1 VRENLKLLIYAP
13 IRWLNAETE
22 YILIM
27 CGKLKERGVEPVIMG
42 SKGNPML
49 EEAKK
54 AGLRTE
60 DRFDLLNLNPLKLA
74 LTMPRLRRW
83 MAREKFEV
91 VDIHRSEGFAVL
103 AGVAKSLNP
112 RPALI
117 RTRQDMRP
125 VRTDPVNRWTYNS
138 MDAIIVS
145 NQLLAHDL
153 AAKLRLDPQKFRV
166 IYFGIDPEEF
176 RPQVAPAEM
185 RKRLNIDPS
194 WRLVGLS
201 ARLAVVKGHEYFLK
215 AAEIVSQEIPEIR
228 FLVSYRKVEKESDF
242 LERLAKS
249 PAKDK
254 FFVFGPGQDLP
265 SLLNLC
271 EVGVLSSVGSEASS
285 RACLEW
291 MALSKPV
298 VATRVGTL
306 PELVSSAENGYLLM
320 PRDSSG
326 LAGAIKTLLKNPD
339 RAREMG
345 ARGRE
350 LFLEKFQQKIML
362 EKTLSIFREVTGKTS
377 Q

>member
-1 VRENLKLLIYAP
+1 MKLLIYAP

-22 YILIM
+22 YILIL
-27 CGKLKERGVEPVIMG
+27 CRKLKERGVEPVIMG
-42 SKGNPML
+42 TKGNPML
-49 EEAKK
+49 AEAQK
-54 AGLRTE
+54 AGLRIE
-60 DRFDLLNLNPLKLA
+60 DRFDLLSLNPLKLA
-74 LTMPRLRRW
+74 LTMPRLKKW
-83 MAREKFEV
+83 MAREKFDV
-91 VDIHRSEGFAVL
+91 VDIHRSEGFVVL
-103 AGVAKSLNP
+103 ARAAKKLDP

-125 VRTDPVNRWTYNS
+125 VRTDPINRRAYDS

-145 NQLLAHDL
+145 NQLLANDL
-153 AAKLRLDPQKFRV
+153 AAKLRLDPQKIRV

-176 RPQVAPAEM
+176 RPQTAPAEM
-185 RKRLNIDPS
+185 RKRLNLDPS
-194 WRLVGLS
+194 CRLVGLS

-215 AAEIVSQEIPEIR
+215 AAESVSQEIPDAR
-228 FLVSYRKVEKESDF
+228 FLVSYRKIEKECDF

-249 PAKDK
+249 PSKDK
-254 FFVFGPGQDLP
+254 FLIYGPQDDRA

-271 EVGVLSSVGSEASS
+271 ELGVLSSVGSEASS

-291 MALSKPV
+291 MALGKPV
-298 VATRVGTL
+298 VVTRVGTL

-326 LAGAIKTLLKNPD
+326 LAGAIMTLLKNPD

-350 LFLEKFQQKIML
+350 IFMEKFQQKIMI
-362 EKTLSIFREVTGKTS
+362 EKTLEIFRELTGKTA
-377 Q
+377 